1 MPAQLAFR
9 AIEFSVENLLKALLI
24 GSHGWPAYGTIFGI
38 LVACGMG
45 IPFPED
51 VSLILGG
58 YLVFQGAANL
68 PLMVATGFLGI
79 LAGDS
84 LIYGAGRR
92 LGNRARTDH
101 GRLLRRLLT
110 AERRAKVEAL
120 FARHGEK
127 IVMAAR
133 FMPGV
138 RAVTFFT
145 AGSAGMPYARFI
157 CFDGLAALASAPAFV
172 FLGFRFGRQLQRG
185 IELIKRFQIAT
196 AILIV
201 VSVSVWLL
209 WRRWRDG
216 KRKPPPEVDARV
228 GPAERRNTLGGLGR
242 PGDGLSKRKTLS

>member
-1 MPAQLAFR
+1 M
-9 AIEFSVENLLKALLI
+9 ENLLKALLI
-24 GSHGWPAYGTIFGI
+24 GSQGLAAYGTIFGV
-38 LVACGMG
+38 LVACGLG

-58 YLVFQGAANL
+58 YLVFRGAANL

-110 AERRAKVEAL
+110 PQRRAKVEAL

-145 AGSAGMPYARFI
+145 AGSAGMPYTRFI

-172 FLGFRFGRQLQRG
+172 FLGFRFGRQLQRV
-185 IELIKRFQIAT
+185 IELLKRFQIAT
-196 AILIV
+196 VIV
-201 VSVSVWLL
+201 IVLSVCAWVG
-209 WRRWRDG
+209 WRHWRDSR
-216 KRKPPPEVDARV
+216 RKPPLGAEAHT
-228 GPAERRNTLGGLGR
+228 GPIERRDSVERRVVSHDR
-242 PGDGLSKRKTLS
+242 PSKEKTL

>member
-1 MPAQLAFR
+1 
-9 AIEFSVENLLKALLI
+9 VENLLKALLI
-24 GSHGWPAYGTIFGI
+24 GSQGWAAYGTIFGI

-51 VSLILGG
+51 VSLIFGG
-58 YLVFQGAANL
+58 YLVFRGSANL

-84 LIYGAGRR
+84 LIYWAGRR
-92 LGNRARTDH
+92 LGNRARAEP
-101 GRLLRRLLT
+101 GRLLRRVLT
-110 AERRAKVEAL
+110 PERRTKVEAL

-172 FLGFRFGRQLQRG
+172 FLGFRFGRQLQRV
-185 IELIKRFQIAT
+185 IELLKRFQIAT
-196 AILIV
+196 AIVIV
-201 VSVSVWLL
+201 VSVCVWVG
-209 WRRWRDG
+209 WHRWRDS
-216 KRKPPPEVDARV
+216 RRPPSAEPEARL
-228 GPAERRNTLGGLGR
+228 GPGERRSSVDRRHL
-242 PGDGLSKRKTLS
+242 PQDHVPKQKTS

>member
-1 MPAQLAFR
+1 
-9 AIEFSVENLLKALLI
+9 VENLLKALLI
-24 GSHGWPAYGTIFGI
+24 GSQGWAAYGTIFGI

-45 IPFPED
+45 VPFPED
-51 VSLILGG
+51 VSLIFGG
-58 YLVFQGAANL
+58 YLVFRGSANL
-68 PLMVATGFLGI
+68 PLMVGTGFLGI

-84 LIYGAGRR
+84 IIFWAGRR
-92 LGNRARTDH
+92 LGNRARSDH

-110 AERRAKVEAL
+110 PERRARVEAL

-172 FLGFRFGRQLQRG
+172 FLGFRFGRQLQRV
-185 IELIKRFQIAT
+185 IELLKRFQIAT
-196 AILIV
+196 AVVILL
-201 VSVSVWLL
+201 SVCAWLG
-209 WRRWRDG
+209 WRRWRDSRRAG
-216 KRKPPPEVDARV
+216 PPVLESGGSPDRRNN
-228 GPAERRNTLGGLGR
+228 AERRRAQGEAA
-242 PGDGLSKRKTLS
+242 PKPKTL